1 MASVQYGLA
10 TIDGDALTAAA
21 TMPVEPPA
29 LVANPIN
36 LVRASR
42 IPADTTSGRW
52 VNGFAYTPEGIGVL
66 GVGDSC
72 SGEWEEMN
80 HADPFTSDWY
90 PYVLTAEYRCS
101 TFGYSQN
108 QYVDR
113 AKQLLEAATPKLL
126 EWEFWD
132 GPLTKAASLG
142 NSYLT
147 EVAVS
152 HAATNV
158 QEAFGWLEN
167 LLGDCG
173 YGGRGMIHC
182 PPVVVPYIGTF
193 VRREGNLLLTL
204 RDTIVVPG
212 SGYARY
218 AAAPGSPPVNP
229 SFDIVATG
237 VTDVRL
243 GDIIVEDD
251 VAIDRATNTVVIKAQ
266 RYACVSWDELCEFK
280 VTVTPT

>member
-1 MASVQYGLA
+1 MTSVQYGLA
-10 TIDGDALTAAA
+10 TIDRDALTAAA
-21 TMPVEPPA
+21 MPVEAPA

-36 LVRASR
+36 LVRSSR
-42 IPADTTSGRW
+42 IPADTTGGRW
-52 VNGFAYTPEGIGVL
+52 VNGFAYTPEGIGLL
-66 GVGDSC
+66 GVADAC
-72 SGEWEEMN
+72 SPEFQEML
-80 HADPFTSDWY
+80 HADPFTSDWF
-90 PYVLTAEYRCS
+90 PYVLTAEVRCS

-108 QYVDR
+108 DYKGR
-113 AKQLLEAATPKLL
+113 ATRLLEAATPKLL
-126 EWEFWD
+126 EWEFWG
-132 GPLTKAASLG
+132 GPLSQAAGLE
-142 NSYLT
+142 NSFLT
-147 EVAVS
+147 EVATS
-152 HAATNV
+152 HASTAIP
-158 QEAFGWLEN
+158 EAFGWLEN

-182 PPVVVPYIGTF
+182 PPAVVPYIGQF

-218 AAAPGSPPVNP
+218 AAQPGVGAPVKP
-229 SFDIVATG
+229 SFDIIATG

-243 GDIIVEDD
+243 GDITVEDD

-280 VTVTPT
+280 VTVTPA